1 LTFYQR
7 LVSAG
12 KSKMTAIIAAMRKLL
27 TIVNTM
33 IANNQQWRTNT
44 A

>member
-1 LTFYQR
+1 
-7 LVSAG
+7 
-12 KSKMTAIIAAMRKLL
+12 MTAVIAAMRKLL

-44 A
+44 T